1 MADRHFVAVQIPVA
15 IDRAYTYIS
24 DRPLAPGAIVAVP
37 LGPRIVTGVV
47 WPGIIENVDAGRL
60 REIEQIFDLPPLPDV
75 LIRFID
81 WVADYT
87 LSPRGMVLR
96 MVLRTPGALERE
108 KPLMGVRLIGPP
120 PERMTAARQR
130 VLATCADGLAWS
142 KPGLAAAAG
151 VSPGV
156 IDGLVGQGTME
167 IIAIPARPVA
177 GEPDPELPP
186 AALSDAQ
193 AKAAARLVD
202 LVKAGGYGAALLDG
216 VTGSGK
222 TEVYFEA
229 VAQAFRAGRQVLILL
244 PEIALTGAFLDRF
257 AARFGARPGEWHSG
271 MATKARNRV
280 WRGVLNGEVRAVV
293 GARSALFLP
302 FADLGLIVVDEEH
315 DGAFKQEEG
324 VIYHARDMAVVRA
337 SLGGI
342 AIVLSSATPSVES
355 CVNAERGRYI
365 RVRLPA
371 RFGGGAPPAIAAID
385 LRAEPPERGRWLSP
399 RLVSAIEETLTAG
412 DQVLLF
418 LNRRGYAPLTL
429 CRTCGFRLSC
439 PNCSAWL
446 VEHRFRGVLA
456 CHHCGHEERR
466 PTTCPHCDDTDSL
479 TACGPG
485 VERLEEEV
493 LERFGEARTLVLS
506 SDMAGGVQ
514 RLRLELEAI
523 QRGEADIIIGTQL
536 VAKGHN
542 FPGLSLVGVVDAD
555 LGLAHGDPRAGERTF
570 QLMTQ
575 VTGRA
580 GRSGQESRAFLQ
592 THAPDHPVIQAL
604 VSGDS
609 ERFYRQESAMRRRAG
624 LPPFGRLAG
633 IVVSAP
639 DRRSAESHARAMARA
654 APASEEIRL
663 LGPAEAP
670 IAVLRGRHRFRL
682 LVQAHSSTALHAWL
696 HDWLA
701 RVPKA
706 RGGVRVS
713 IDIDPM
719 SFL

>member
-1 MADRHFVAVQIPVA
+1 MADRYFVAVQIPVA
-15 IDRAYTYIS
+15 IDRPYTYAS
-24 DRPLAPGAIVAVP
+24 DRPHAPGTIVAVP
-37 LGPRIVTGVV
+37 LGTRIVTGVV
-47 WPGIIENVDAGRL
+47 WPGISNPVDAARV
-60 REIEQIFDLPPLPDV
+60 REIEQVFDLPPLPEV
-75 LIRFID
+75 LIRLID

-87 LSPRGMVLR
+87 LTPRGMVLR
-96 MVLRTPGALERE
+96 MVLRAPGALERE
-108 KPLMGVRLIGPP
+108 KPIMGVRLAGPP
-120 PERMTAARQR
+120 PERMTAARKR
-130 VLATCADGLAWS
+130 VLEAAADGLAWS
-142 KPGLAAAAG
+142 KSGLAGAVG

-156 IDGLVGQGTME
+156 IDGLVKHGTME
-167 IIAIPARPVA
+167 TIAIPARPVA

-186 AALSDAQ
+186 AALTDAQ
-193 AKAAARLVD
+193 EQAAAQLVD
-202 LVKAGGYGAALLDG
+202 LVKAGNYGAALLDG

-229 VAQAFRAGRQVLILL
+229 IAQAFRAGRQVLILL

-257 AARFGARPGEWHSG
+257 TARFGARPGEWHSD
-271 MATKARNRV
+271 MATKTRNRV
-280 WRGVLNGEVRAVV
+280 WRGVLAGEVRAVV

-302 FADLGLIVVDEEH
+302 FADLGLIIVDEEH
-315 DGAFKQEEG
+315 DGAFKQEDG

-337 SLGGI
+337 SLGGFP
-342 AIVLSSATPSVES
+342 IVLSSATPSVES
-355 CVNAERGRYI
+355 RVNAMRGRYT
-365 RVRLPA
+365 RVHLPA
-371 RFGGGAPPAIAAID
+371 RFGGGAPPVIAAID

-399 RLVSAIEETLTAG
+399 LLVEAIEATLKAG
-412 DQVLLF
+412 EQSLLF

-429 CRTCGFRLSC
+429 CRTCGFRMSC
-439 PNCSAWL
+439 PNCAAWL

-456 CHHCGHEERR
+456 CHHCGREERR
-466 PTTCPHCDDTDSL
+466 PAECPHCGDTDSL

-493 LERFGEARTLVLS
+493 LERFGEARTLVMS

-523 QRGEADIIIGTQL
+523 RRGEADIIVGTQL

-555 LGLAHGDPRAGERTF
+555 LGLAHGDPRADKRTF
-570 QLMTQ
+570 QLLTQ

-580 GRSGQESRAFLQ
+580 GRAGQASRAFLQ

-609 ERFYRQESAMRRRAG
+609 ERFYEQESAMRRQAG

-633 IVVSAP
+633 IVVSAA
-639 DRRSAESHARAMARA
+639 DRGSAESHARAMARA
-654 APASEEIRL
+654 APADDDIRL

-682 LVQAHSSTALHAWL
+682 LVQAHSSASLHAWL
-696 HDWLA
+696 HNWLGKA
-701 RVPKA
+701 PKA
-706 RGGVRVS
+706 RGSVKVS